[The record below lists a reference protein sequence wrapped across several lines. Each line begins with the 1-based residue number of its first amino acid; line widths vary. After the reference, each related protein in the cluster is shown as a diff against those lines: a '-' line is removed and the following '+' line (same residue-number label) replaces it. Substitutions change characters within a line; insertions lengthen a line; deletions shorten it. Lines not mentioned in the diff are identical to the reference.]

1 MFNILII
8 IILLVRTLR
17 YIFEREK
24 TSKHTIILICC
35 VVLLCVLTFWG
46 PCCNVRYDLRM
57 KTMFGSS
64 LPPVGCR
71 KVHVLFTLFVVCLRC
86 GDVRHVLCCVFVFLR
101 IVCPV
106 LPVSLN
112 CPFLI
117 APSVFSN
124 DYFHGDLK
132 YYNCKL
138 KHNNKGYNYIW
149 KTVVLFQYQFN
160 LHSSQDIPC
169 CLVQQLVYHLVA
181 GCQECDNGWLIG
193 WCETPTLAI
202 FQLYRD
208 DEHLIC
214 SCTKILP

>member
-1 MFNILII
+1 MLCYYVSWRSEVRVVMSVTISAWKRYSVHLC
-8 IILLVRTLR
+8 LQLVVGRFMSYLR
-17 YIFEREK
+17 C
-24 TSKHTIILICC
+24 L
-35 VVLLCVLTFWG
+35 
-46 PCCNVRYDLRM
+46 
-57 KTMFGSS
+57 
-64 LPPVGCR
+64 
-71 KVHVLFTLFVVCLRC
+71 LFVC
-86 GDVRHVLCCVFVFLR
+86 GVVMPDTCCVFVFLR

-112 CPFLI
+112 CPFWI

-132 YYNCKL
+132 YYNCRL

-149 KTVVLFQYQFN
+149 KTVVLLQYQFN

-169 CLVQQLVYHLVA
+169 CLVQQQVYHLVA